1 MTWEEYKKI
10 IREQD
15 DEAKELLELAEVSA
29 QITVAMCEAREM
41 LGISQRDLAQRS
53 GLAQSVIARFESGV
67 SSPRLDTLVKMLSPL
82 GLKLQAVKR
91 EMDFQPSAIIMDTL
105 TVALVAGKAKIMD
118 SSMDWTNSGF
128 KEVSI
133 NV

>member
-41 LGISQRDLAQRS
+41 LGISQRDLAQKS

-82 GLKLQAVKR
+82 GLKLQAVRR
-91 EMDFQPSAIIMDTL
+91 ELQFETGITATTIVVDTL
-105 TVALVAGKAKIMD
+105 SIARATGKVNL
-118 SSMDWTNSGF
+118 DWVDPEF

-133 NV
+133 RV